1 MVIKQ
6 ADELRILTSEILLK
20 TGSSSSNARQVA
32 EHLVLA
38 NLKGID
44 THGIW
49 HIPGY
54 VSDIQTKKLLP
65 AGTPSILKET
75 AATAL
80 VSGNWTFG
88 QVAAKFAIELAI
100 KKAKKNQLALVGLV
114 QAHHLGRV
122 GHFSELAAK
131 EKMISMT
138 WLGGFSEIDPKTV
151 PFGGRKRLLHTN
163 PIAMGV
169 PSGNEPPMIIDFAT
183 SAISGVKVDNAY
195 NRNQSLPEGCI
206 VDNEGKPSTNPAD
219 FFNGGGHIPFG
230 QHKGWA
236 IMLWTEFLSRI
247 FLGSD
252 SFVNDTLSSDVLRHH
267 AATFLVFRSDL
278 FQSVDEFN
286 ERADEMQQ
294 RVRAVPPAPGF
305 KTVQVPG
312 DPERKTYADRSKN
325 GIPIEDDIW
334 MKVTETAKKLGV
346 NTV

>member
-1 MVIKQ
+1 MVIKK
-6 ADELRILTSEILLK
+6 AGELKDLTTEILLRA
-20 TGSSSSNARQVA
+20 GSNSSNATQVA

-54 VSDIQTKKLLP
+54 VADIQTEKLLA
-65 AGTPSILKET
+65 AGHPSIVKET
-75 AATAL
+75 ALTAL

-88 QVAAKFAIELAI
+88 QVSAKFAVELAI
-100 KKAKKNQLALVGLV
+100 KKAKNHQLALVGLV
-114 QAHHLGRV
+114 QTHHLGRV
-122 GHFSELAAK
+122 GHFAELAAK
-131 EKMISMT
+131 ENMISMI
-138 WLGGFSEIDPKTV
+138 WLGGLSEIAPKTV

-169 PSGNEPPMIIDFAT
+169 PSGSEPPMIIDFAT

-195 NRNQSLPEGCI
+195 RRKQSLPEGCI
-206 VDNEGKPSTNPAD
+206 VDNQGKPSTNPAD

-252 SFVNDTLSSDVLRHH
+252 AFVNGTVSSDVLRHQG
-267 AATFLVFRSDL
+267 ATFLIFRSDL
-278 FQSVDEFN
+278 FQSLDEFN
-286 ERADEMQQ
+286 ERADEMQK
-294 RVRAVPPAPGF
+294 RVRAIPPAPGF

-312 DPERKTYADRSKN
+312 DPETQTYVDRSQN
-325 GIPIEDDIW
+325 GIPIEDAIW
-334 MKVTETAKKLGV
+334 GKIIKTANNLGI